1 MASAWTSAFAVVLE
15 RKRRGEGRVTL
26 QGPAARKT
34 GSCFVVYKEVLVGW
48 GLEAGTWDD
57 KMTRVWYQKFPDLT
71 ICLVF
76 VLINLYCQKV
86 FFILMTILIISSC
99 GIADHTS
106 TFLCYFEK
114 VAVWSAICTLFI

>member
-15 RKRRGEGRVTL
+15 RKRSREGRVL

-34 GSCFVVYKEVLVGW
+34 GSCFVVYKELLVGW

-57 KMTRVWYQKFPDLT
+57 KMTWGCYQKFPDLA

-76 VLINLYCQKV
+76 CV
-86 FFILMTILIISSC
+86 
-99 GIADHTS
+99 G
-106 TFLCYFEK
+106 
-114 VAVWSAICTLFI
+114 